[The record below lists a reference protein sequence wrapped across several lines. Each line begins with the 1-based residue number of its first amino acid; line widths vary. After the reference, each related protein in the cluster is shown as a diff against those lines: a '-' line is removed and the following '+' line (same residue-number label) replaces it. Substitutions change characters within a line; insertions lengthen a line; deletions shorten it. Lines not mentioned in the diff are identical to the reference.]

1 MLITPFIAF
10 THGRRGVMSTA
21 RQSLEDFSKS
31 LLAVRFA
38 GPKVGDFVID
48 AHLQKHVV
56 SAVHAPAVSWLSRLR
71 SLFSPKVIT
80 INVAFSD
87 PCLVSLDEAKE
98 AVEAALKSS
107 KSVSEYWEES
117 RVPLD
122 KRLRS
127 VVSASSFAAL
137 WRALK

>member
-1 MLITPFIAF
+1 MLNTPLIAF
-10 THGRRGVMSTA
+10 VHGRRGVMSTA

-31 LLAVRFA
+31 LLAVTFA

-48 AHLQKHVV
+48 AQLQKHVV
-56 SAVHAPAVSWLSRLR
+56 SAVHPPSVSWFSRFR
-71 SLFSPKVIT
+71 SLFSPQVVT
-80 INVAFSD
+80 TNVAFSD
-87 PCLVSLDEAKE
+87 PCPVSFEEAKA

-117 RVPLD
+117 RVPID
-122 KRLRS
+122 KRLRN